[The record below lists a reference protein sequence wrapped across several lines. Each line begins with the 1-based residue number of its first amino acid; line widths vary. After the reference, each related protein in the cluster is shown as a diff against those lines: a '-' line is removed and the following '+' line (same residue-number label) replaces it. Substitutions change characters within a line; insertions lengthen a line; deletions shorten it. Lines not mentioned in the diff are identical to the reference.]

1 MLKKKCAIILSLM
14 LAMTTALA
22 SCSESSSARSTAQT
36 SSSAVQS
43 GSESS
48 GASSDASAVIT
59 DTADKS
65 ELFTDRDLEQTAD
78 TSKATTIDLADS
90 KTIDITQEGI
100 YILKGT
106 AKNCTVKVNADSN
119 AKVQLV
125 LDGASITNDD
135 FPAIYVLSA
144 DKCFVTTTDSENTL
158 SVTGEFKA
166 DGDTNT
172 DAVIFSK
179 DDLVFNGTGKLK
191 IESAQGNG
199 ISGKDDVKVTGGTY
213 DITAALDGIEANDSI
228 VIGAGTFTVT
238 SDKDALHA
246 ENDDDNTLGNIRI
259 TGGIF
264 KITAKSDAL
273 QGNTSVTV
281 DDGTL
286 DLTAA
291 EGIESTYVK
300 INGGKITIAAT
311 DDGIN
316 AGNKN
321 KSSTTPT
328 IEINGGEL
336 KITMGRGDTDAV
348 DANGDIIINGGTIDI
363 TSSGSTFDYDG
374 KATYNG
380 GTIIINGTQTD
391 SIPQSMMGGGRGNM
405 NGEMMNGRG
414 NMNGEMM
421 GGENGEMMNGRQG
434 RMQKEF

>member
-22 SCSESSSARSTAQT
+22 SCSEFSSVKTGSQSSSSV
-36 SSSAVQS
+36 VQS
-43 GSESS
+43 DSQSGESP
-48 GASSDASAVIT
+48 SDRTGTIT
-59 DTADKS
+59 NTADRS
-65 ELFTDRDLEQTAD
+65 ELFTERDLEQTAD
-78 TSKATTIDLADS
+78 TSKATTISLADS
-90 KTIDITQEGI
+90 KTIDITEAGI
-100 YILKGT
+100 YVLKGT

-125 LDGASITNDD
+125 LDGVSIANDD
-135 FPAIYVLSA
+135 FPVIYVVSA
-144 DKCFVTTTDSENTL
+144 DKCFVTTTESENTL

-172 DAVIFSK
+172 DAVIFTK
-179 DDLVFNGTGKLK
+179 DDLVLNGKGTLK
-191 IESAQGNG
+191 IESANGNG
-199 ISGKDDVKVTGGTY
+199 ISGKDDIKVTGGSY
-213 DITAALDGIEANDSI
+213 DITTALDSIEANDNI
-228 VIGAGTFTVT
+228 IIGAGSFTIN

-246 ENDDDNTLGNIRI
+246 ENDDDNTLGNIHI
-259 TGGIF
+259 IGGTF

-321 KSSTTPT
+321 KSGTTPT
-328 IEINGGEL
+328 IEINGGEI
-336 KITMGRGDTDAV
+336 KITMAQGDTDAV
-348 DANGDIIINGGTIDI
+348 DANGNININGGTIDI

-405 NGEMMNGRG
+405 NGVNGG
-414 NMNGEMM
+414 
-421 GGENGEMMNGRQG
+421 MMNGRQG
-434 RMQKEF
+434 RIRREF